1 MSLLHDIIATTSLLL
16 VIGILLGVLIETAES
31 FLESGL
37 SVAQWVDNIS
47 ATGLRSQDYAP
58 PAMPTSVR
66 FFIRPPLVLARRWGL
81 IGFRLTSCDTRQVLR
96 LKLLVG
102 NSSACRT
109 RSAGTTTARE
119 RPAKSRGI

>member
-1 MSLLHDIIATTSLLL
+1 MSSLHDIIGTTSLLL
-16 VIGILLGVLIETAES
+16 GIGILLDVLMQAAVS

-37 SVAQWVDNIS
+37 SAAQWVDSIS

-58 PAMPTSVR
+58 PAMPTLVR

-81 IGFRLTSCDTRQVLR
+81 IGFRLTSCDTKQVLR
-96 LKLLVG
+96 FVLLAG

-109 RSAGTTTARE
+109 RSAGITTARAQ
-119 RPAKSRGI
+119 PVKSKDI

>member
-16 VIGILLGVLIETAES
+16 VIGILLDVLMQAVVS

-37 SVAQWVDNIS
+37 SAAQWVDSIS

-81 IGFRLTSCDTRQVLR
+81 IGFRLTSCDTRQVLL

-109 RSAGTTTARE
+109 RSAGTTTDRE
-119 RPAKSRGI
+119 RLAKSKRI